1 MKKTIYYWSPCLA
14 KIATIKA
21 TINSAISLAKYSKM
35 YEIKIIDVCGEWSK
49 HKNYLLSQN
58 IKLVNLTFNYYNFLP
73 KNGFIKSRISNLIII
88 LISII
93 PLIFFIK
100 NKKPDYLIIHLITSL
115 PLVLLNL
122 LNTKTKMILRISGF
136 PKLNFFRKKLWL
148 LSEKK
153 IFKITCPTEDLK
165 DDLLEKNIFREGKIV
180 FLPDPVINIKEELD
194 PGEVIMVLQGTIPN
208 QKGVPVVQEWVGVRF
223 LGTGLRVSELV
234 RKSGGLLGNA
244 FNERATITRKNKDL
258 TFSNI
263 TISLKNALQK
273 KSKDDIKLN
282 SEDILTIYDNSSMV
296 YKTSI
301 VIDGHVLDPGVK
313 GFKKDN

>member
-100 NKKPDYLIIHLITSL
+100 IKNQII
-115 PLVLLNL
+115 LLY
-122 LNTKTKMILRISGF
+122 I
-136 PKLNFFRKKLWL
+136 
-148 LSEKK
+148 
-153 IFKITCPTEDLK
+153 
-165 DDLLEKNIFREGKIV
+165 
-180 FLPDPVINIKEELD
+180 
-194 PGEVIMVLQGTIPN
+194 
-208 QKGVPVVQEWVGVRF
+208 
-223 LGTGLRVSELV
+223 
-234 RKSGGLLGNA
+234 
-244 FNERATITRKNKDL
+244 
-258 TFSNI
+258 
-263 TISLKNALQK
+263 
-273 KSKDDIKLN
+273 
-282 SEDILTIYDNSSMV
+282 
-296 YKTSI
+296 
-301 VIDGHVLDPGVK
+301 
-313 GFKKDN
+313 